1 MQDYDQLSILYE
13 TNVTKIL
20 KIRRKTDNKLLV
32 SKQLNYGQMPEKA
45 KHQLVSEVNIL
56 RELRHPNIVRYF
68 EYAIDK
74 TSQIINIIMEFCE
87 NGDLASRIF
96 QAKKQNTPFSEEAIW
111 KIFTQISLALHEIH
125 RRKDGLILH
134 RDLKPANIFLDHH
147 DNAKL
152 GDFGLSKI
160 LDECTDFACTKAG
173 TLHYMSPEFLN
184 EGKYSEK
191 SEIWAIGCILY
202 ELCCLN
208 KPFEASNELALALK
222 IRDRKMEPISKNY
235 SSELKRVITWCLAYN
250 QKERPNVE
258 DLLNIPEISKRLRE
272 KRLKENQMILR
283 KKEEEIAQKE
293 LELKTLE
300 ENLRRKEQ
308 NLIEEEEKIKE
319 KMRKN
324 DSFNKFNEKGEK
336 GTTARFE
343 LFNNDLNLNA
353 KTLNQ
358 KIRLLS
364 TGLKT
369 MKMEEELFANNEAMK
384 TGFNKRQSDVFKGE
398 EYNNTKNFQYNSNK
412 KVNNI

>member
-1 MQDYDQLSILYE
+1 MQDYEQLSTLYE
-13 TNVTKIL
+13 TNLTKIL
-20 KIRRKTDNKLLV
+20 KVRRKTDNKLLV

-56 RELRHPNIVRYF
+56 RELKHPNIVRYY
-68 EYAIDK
+68 EYSIDK
-74 TSQIINIIMEFCE
+74 SSQIINIIMEYCE
-87 NGDLASRIF
+87 NGDLASKISN
-96 QAKKQNTPFSEEAIW
+96 AKKMANFFPEEAIW

-125 RRKDGLILH
+125 RRKEGLILH

-184 EGKYSEK
+184 EGKYTEK

-222 IRDRKMEPISKNY
+222 IRDKKIEPISNKY
-235 SSELKRVITWCLAYN
+235 SSELRRVITWCLAYN

-272 KRLKENQMILR
+272 KRLKENHMILK
-283 KKEEEIAQKE
+283 KKEEEIALKE
-293 LELKTLE
+293 QELKMME
-300 ENLRRKEQ
+300 ENLRRREQ
-308 NLIEEEEKIKE
+308 NLAEEEEKIKE
-319 KMRKN
+319 KNKKN
-324 DSFNKFNEKGEK
+324 DSFKFAEKEREK
-336 GTTARFE
+336 GTARFDE
-343 LFNNDLNLNA
+343 LNA

-369 MKMEEELFANNEAMK
+369 MKMEEDLFANNEAMK
-384 TGFNKRQSDVFKGE
+384 TGFIKRHSDILKGE
-398 EYNNTKNFQYNSNK
+398 EGNSRNFQYFNSNK